1 MKKLLTLVLLIAF
14 TTPLFAQDTYTI
26 KVATLAPEGSMW
38 MKVLNKLKAKLKKD
52 TKGRLKLR
60 VYAGGVLGDDK
71 VVISKMRL
79 GQVDA
84 ASLTGVGLGAI
95 LPEIRAMEIPFQI
108 MTYKQYD
115 CVLPKLKA
123 RFEKKL
129 AEKGFVTLGWADQGF
144 VYMMSRQKITKADDI
159 KKTKPWVWEGDPL
172 AAGVFRMFGIN
183 PVPLSLQDV
192 FTSLQTDLID
202 TVYITPVAAIALQ
215 WNTKLKYIINQ
226 PIVDGLG
233 ALIITKKAF
242 DKLPDDIKVFV
253 KKDVR
258 KYMRI
263 LGKYTRKFNT
273 KSLKVL
279 QKKGMTMLP
288 SSADQAKIFKQNG
301 MKAADK
307 LVGTLFTKKFLERTR
322 KIINECAR

>member
-1 MKKLLTLVLLIAF
+1 MKRLLALVLLIAF
-14 TTPLFAQDTYTI
+14 ATPLYAQKTYII
-26 KVATLAPEGSMW
+26 KVATLAPDGSMW
-38 MKVLNKLKAKLKKD
+38 MKIINRLKARLKRD
-52 TKGRLKLR
+52 SNNRLKLR

-79 GQVDA
+79 GQIEA
-84 ASLTGVGLGAI
+84 ASLTGVGLGSI
-95 LPEIRAMEIPFQI
+95 LPEIRSMEIPFQI
-108 MTYKQYD
+108 MSYKQYD
-115 CVLPKLKA
+115 CVLPKLKQ
-123 RFEKKL
+123 RFEKEL
-129 AEKGFVTLGWADQGF
+129 AARGFITLGWANQGF
-144 VYMMSRQKITKADDI
+144 VYMMSRKKITKAADI

-172 AAGVFRMFGIN
+172 AAGVFRTFGIN

-233 ALIITKKAF
+233 ALLITKKSF
-242 DKLPDDIKVFV
+242 DALPEDLRTILA
-253 KKDVR
+253 KDAGL
-258 KYMRI
+258 YMKI

-273 KSLKVL
+273 KALKTL

-288 SSADQAKIFKQNG
+288 SSPEQAKIFKQNG

-307 LVGTLFTKKFLERTR
+307 LVGTLFTKKFLDHTR
-322 KIINECAR
+322 KIINQCAQ

>member
-1 MKKLLTLVLLIAF
+1 MKKLLILALLFGLA
-14 TTPLFAQDTYTI
+14 TPLYAQKTVL

-52 TKGRLKLR
+52 SNNRIKLR

-84 ASLTGVGLGAI
+84 ASLTGVGLGSI
-95 LPEIRAMEIPFQI
+95 LPEIRVMEIPFQI
-108 MTYKQYD
+108 LTYRQYD
-115 CVLPKLKA
+115 CVLPQLQK

-129 AEKGFVTLGWADQGF
+129 KEKGFIVLGWADQGF

-172 AAGVFRMFGIN
+172 AAGVFRIFGIN

-233 ALIITKKAF
+233 ALVITKKAF
-242 DKLPDDIKVFV
+242 DAMPEDLKSILV
-253 KKDVR
+253 KDVSR
-258 KYMRI
+258 YMKI

-279 QKKGMTMLP
+279 QKKGMKMLP
-288 SSADQAKIFKQNG
+288 SSAAQAKIFQQNG
-301 MKAADK
+301 IKAAYK
-307 LVGTLFTKKFLERTR
+307 LVGTLFSKEFLEQTR
-322 KIINECAR
+322 KIINKCAQ